1 MCWRDKENP
10 LKMSEWQ
17 LGISYTTGANHLIM
31 RCSFIP
37 VEICL
42 EQLHISFNECPA
54 QKIMKKFQGAHTF
67 QLVWTKTLGMLL
79 STTTEKHISNTGLIT
94 I

>member
-1 MCWRDKENP
+1 
-10 LKMSEWQ
+10 
-17 LGISYTTGANHLIM
+17 M

-42 EQLHISFNECPA
+42 EQLHISFNVCPA
-54 QKIMKKFQGAHTF
+54 QKIMKKFHGAHTF
-67 QLVWTKTLGMLL
+67 QSVWTKTLGMLL

-94 I
+94 IK